1 MQPPRTEGRAMTFDE
16 VSMERSKSFVKALQE
31 LKNLRPQLYSSAE
44 YCERSYL
51 HSEQKQ
57 MVLDNL
63 KDYAVRTLVTAVDHL
78 GTVAFKLTDLFEQ
91 QMFDVATVE
100 TRISCLSQQSLT
112 CHAYVDK
119 EVRSQHQLSARTLRH
134 YKHYT
139 LPSILDKKVKSS
151 MQLPPKSDV
160 NAFQAKTS
168 SRSSRK
174 SASKTLSWH
183 LATEVNPTSSG
194 ISSLS
199 PCIGDP
205 RTSKINPEV
214 FHLLVPEEPTASLTL
229 PSTNHLLAANGSATS
244 DKASNKFGLVSSNE
258 ASKPVPAMKPLHGPG
273 TLQIYRHRTSR
284 SQSLLSA
291 FFSKPKIL
299 KSRNI
304 SVS

>member
-1 MQPPRTEGRAMTFDE
+1 MQPPRPEGRAMTFDE

-31 LKNLRPQLYSSAE
+31 LKNLRPQLYSAAE

-51 HSEQKQ
+51 NSEQKQ

-63 KDYAVRTLVTAVDHL
+63 KDYAVRALVNAVDHL

-91 QMFDVATVE
+91 QMFDASTVE

-119 EVRSQHQLSARTLRH
+119 EGCSQHQLSARTLRH

-139 LPSILDKKVKSS
+139 LPSLPDKNVKSS

-168 SRSSRK
+168 VRSSRK

-183 LATEVNPTSSG
+183 LATEVNSTSSG
-194 ISSLS
+194 ISSSS

-229 PSTNHLLAANGSATS
+229 PNTNHLLAANGRATS

-258 ASKPVPAMKPLHGPG
+258 ASKPAPVMKPLHGPG
-273 TLQIYRHRTSR
+273 TLQIYKHRTTR
-284 SQSLLSA
+284 GQSLLSVI
-291 FFSKPKIL
+291 FSKPKIL

>member
-1 MQPPRTEGRAMTFDE
+1 MQPPRPEGRAMTFDE

-31 LKNLRPQLYSSAE
+31 LKNLRPQLYSAAE

-51 HSEQKQ
+51 NSEQKQ

-63 KDYAVRTLVTAVDHL
+63 KDYAVRALVNAVDHL

-91 QMFDVATVE
+91 QMFDASTVE

-119 EVRSQHQLSARTLRH
+119 EGCSQHQLSARTLRH

-139 LPSILDKKVKSS
+139 LPSLPDKNVKSS
-151 MQLPPKSDV
+151 MQLPPKSEV

-168 SRSSRK
+168 VRSSRK

-183 LATEVNPTSSG
+183 LATEVNSTSSG
-194 ISSLS
+194 ISSS
-199 PCIGDP
+199 SSWQVYI
-205 RTSKINPEV
+205 
-214 FHLLVPEEPTASLTL
+214 PEEPTASLTL
-229 PSTNHLLAANGSATS
+229 PSTNHLLAANGRATS
-244 DKASNKFGLVSSNE
+244 DKTSNKFGLVSSNE
-258 ASKPVPAMKPLHGPG
+258 ASKPAPVMKPLHGPG
-273 TLQIYRHRTSR
+273 TLQIYRHRTTR
-284 SQSLLSA
+284 GQSLLSVI
-291 FFSKPKIL
+291 FSKPKIL